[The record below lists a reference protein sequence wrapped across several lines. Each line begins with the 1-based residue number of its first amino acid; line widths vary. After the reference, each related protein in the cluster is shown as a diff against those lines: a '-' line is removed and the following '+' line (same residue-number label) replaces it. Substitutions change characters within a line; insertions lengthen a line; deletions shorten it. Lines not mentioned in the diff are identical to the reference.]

1 MLSHICW
8 FIFPKRV
15 ISRHKNPNWKGTE
28 PCTNK
33 SQLSPGA
40 TVVVGGGE
48 GEVGGGAEIHRYLLS
63 ECCFTWLWLWKITQI
78 HMISVERLMYYICI
92 ICEGSRQWW
101 IIDVYLSNDF
111 QNIRWHHMI
120 YLINNQTLQQM

>member
-40 TVVVGGGE
+40 TVVVGGG
-48 GEVGGGAEIHRYLLS
+48 GRSGGGGQKFIGIYCQSVAS
-63 ECCFTWLWLWKITQI
+63 PDWLWKITQI